1 MIKMDFYG
9 IGEETEEK
17 NKEKKPSLLERIF
30 KSKRKK
36 EKTKEETEKT
46 GFYGVELEETEKTGF
61 YGIEEEKKEEKKT
74 YNVKF
79 EWYDYIIFI
88 IEILLIFYTIL
99 VLLRIVP
106 LF

>member
-1 MIKMDFYG
+1 MDYYG
-9 IGEETEEK
+9 IEEEEEK
-17 NKEKKPSLLERIF
+17 KQTKKGILTELFDRLFKNKKT
-30 KSKRKK
+30 KK
-36 EKTKEETEKT
+36 EKTEENEENNI
-46 GFYGVELEETEKTGF
+46 YGIELEETEKTGF
-61 YGIEEEKKEEKKT
+61 YGIEEEKKEEKKI

-79 EWYDYIIFI
+79 HWYDYIIFI